1 MHGDFVCTHFGW
13 ESDEASMG
21 STVSASIHGC
31 LDALKNSGGV
41 DTVQP
46 AAQEVHMEQPQASAR
61 KGSTSTRWRY
71 LKEVQIK
78 SKSDTTS

>member
-1 MHGDFVCTHFGW
+1 MHGNFACTHFGW

-31 LDALKNSGGV
+31 LDAQKNGGGV

-46 AAQEVHMEQPQASAR
+46 TAHELHMEQTKASVR

-71 LKEVQIK
+71 LKEVEITNTLI
-78 SKSDTTS
+78 SN